1 MPSLE
6 TAAPFHEVR
15 IHPRTGAVVPLNF
28 GWLSPLLST
37 DDDWYDPEELTVSA
51 HANFDGR
58 YGVRLSAVPR
68 NGSVVVLDMSNP
80 SSATQLTQTNSTPGI
95 GEFWVAEQGAQAD
108 YGQVNLGFGFIEVHS
123 SMSGVLL
130 EVHYQ
135 SVGSV
140 LSNDVINN
148 KITDEVTSQV
158 SASAPYPPGH
168 LNGLTLSN
176 SGGDPTNDLDI
187 AAGSARDSTNAV
199 NIALVA
205 GLTKRL
211 DAAWAVGSGNGGL
224 DTGSIANTTYHVW
237 LIKRSDT
244 GVVDALF
251 SASATA
257 PTMPA
262 NYDYKVL
269 IGSILRE
276 SAAIVL
282 FTQVGPFFQ
291 RTTAVLDVSAN
302 NPGTSAVLRT
312 LSVPD
317 GIKVRANV
325 RWSFQYNAGGVA
337 VRGLIS
343 SPDEADADPSGTA
356 APGAHASQIG
366 NDTGRN
372 FNHNIELWTMTNAS
386 RQVRSRFNFSDAS
399 LDLIGVLVGWEHPRG
414 RW

>member
-15 IHPRTGAVVPLNF
+15 IHPRTGAIVPLNY

-108 YGQVNLGFGFIEVHS
+108 YGQVNLGFGFVEVHS

-158 SASAPYPPGH
+158 VSSTPYPPGH
-168 LNGLTLSN
+168 IYGLTLSN
-176 SGGDPTNDLDI
+176 SSGDPTNDLDI
-187 AAGSARDSTNAV
+187 AAGSARDSTNAA
-199 NIALVA
+199 NLILAA
-205 GLTKRL
+205 TLTKRL
-211 DAAWAVGSGNGGL
+211 DAAWAVGTNQGGL

-251 SASATA
+251 STSATA

-262 NYDYKVL
+262 NYDYKQR
-269 IGSILRE
+269 IGAIIRSAGAILAFVHDGYDTFRYVTRIADI
-276 SAAIVL
+276 AA
-282 FTQVGPFFQ
+282 
-291 RTTAVLDVSAN
+291 AD
-302 NPGTSAVLRT
+302 PGTSAVTRT
-312 LSVPD
+312 LTVP
-317 GIKVRANV
+317 V
-325 RWSFQYNAGGVA
+325 GVVVYA
-337 VRGLIS
+337 IVIHSLDSG
-343 SPDEADADPSGTA
+343 SGTTTQGIITALDETDTAPA
-356 APGAHASQIG
+356 AGF
-366 NDTGRN
+366 NDTGALSGNAGYGNVSGTERR
-372 FNHNIELWTMTNAS
+372 IKTNTS
-386 RQVRSRFNFSDAS
+386 SQIRSRVSGSSAS
-399 LDLIGVLVGWEHPRG
+399 VVDHIATIGWIDRRVI
-414 RW
+414 